1 MRRPMN
7 SNLQWRLLQLVRTLW
22 FRATLFSLLAV
33 ATALI
38 AVVLKPF
45 IPDDISAGT
54 GANSVDDIL
63 GVIASSMLA
72 VTIFSLS
79 TMVSAYIAA
88 SNNVSPRAIRLL
100 TEDGTAHNALGTF
113 IGAFLFSLVGIIAL
127 STGVYGEE
135 GRLVLFAV
143 TVVVVA
149 FVIGTL
155 LRWIDHVSKLGQVA
169 QTTDRIERATAKAMR
184 ARHRNPYLGAQPL
197 LEAGNALPPGAV
209 PVYPHRVGYVQ
220 HLDVEALSELAQESP
235 GSSIFVTSPPGTLA
249 EPTRPLAWVQG
260 IPAEDM
266 REQLRDAFSIDDLR
280 SYDQDP
286 RFGAAVLAE
295 IASHALSPGI
305 NDPGTAI
312 DIIGRAVRILSIW
325 QEPRDAGDDKVRYR
339 QVHMPGIEVDD
350 LFNDLFRPIARDG
363 AAIIEVGIRLQKALC
378 ALARVDDPG
387 FLRNAQHHSQQ
398 ALQRA
403 LAVLTIEHD
412 KQQLRVL
419 AAQVAG
425 IGAAAGPT
433 DR

>member
-1 MRRPMN
+1 MRRPTT
-7 SNLQWRLLQLVRTLW
+7 SNLQWRLLQLVRKLW
-22 FRATLFSLLAV
+22 FRATLFSFLAV
-33 ATALI
+33 VTALI

-45 IPDDISAGT
+45 IPANISVGV

-135 GRLVLFAV
+135 GRLVLFVV
-143 TVVVVA
+143 TLVVIA

-169 QTTDRIERATAKAMR
+169 QTTDRIERATTQAMR
-184 ARHRNPYLGAQPL
+184 TRHENPYLGGQPL
-197 LEAGNALPPGAV
+197 LPDCSTIPSHAV
-209 PVYPHRVGYVQ
+209 PIYPVGVGYVQ
-220 HLDVEALSELAQESP
+220 HLDVEALSELAKDSP

-249 EPTRPLAWVQG
+249 EPTRPLAWVLG
-260 IPAEDM
+260 LSAEHV
-266 REQLRDAFSIDDLR
+266 RKELCDAFSIDDLR

-312 DIIGRAVRILSIW
+312 DIIGRAVRVLSIW
-325 QEPRDAGDDKVRYR
+325 QEPRDAGDDKVRHP
-339 QVHMPGIEVDD
+339 QVYVPGIDVDD
-350 LFNDLFRPIARDG
+350 LFDDLFRPIARDG
-363 AAIIEVGIRLQKALC
+363 AAIVEVGIRLQKALL
-378 ALARVDDPG
+378 ALARMDDPR
-387 FLRNAQHHSQQ
+387 FRRNALHHSQQ

-403 LAVLTIEHD
+403 LAALTIEHD

-419 AAQVAG
+419 ATQVAR
-425 IGAAAGPT
+425 IGAAAEPAGS
-433 DR
+433 

>member
-33 ATALI
+33 VTALI

-149 FVIGTL
+149 FVAL
-155 LRWIDHVSKLGQVA
+155 LVRQGL
-169 QTTDRIERATAKAMR
+169 R
-184 ARHRNPYLGAQPL
+184 AR
-197 LEAGNALPPGAV
+197 
-209 PVYPHRVGYVQ
+209 
-220 HLDVEALSELAQESP
+220 
-235 GSSIFVTSPPGTLA
+235 
-249 EPTRPLAWVQG
+249 
-260 IPAEDM
+260 
-266 REQLRDAFSIDDLR
+266 
-280 SYDQDP
+280 
-286 RFGAAVLAE
+286 
-295 IASHALSPGI
+295 
-305 NDPGTAI
+305 
-312 DIIGRAVRILSIW
+312 
-325 QEPRDAGDDKVRYR
+325 
-339 QVHMPGIEVDD
+339 
-350 LFNDLFRPIARDG
+350 
-363 AAIIEVGIRLQKALC
+363 
-378 ALARVDDPG
+378 
-387 FLRNAQHHSQQ
+387 
-398 ALQRA
+398 
-403 LAVLTIEHD
+403 
-412 KQQLRVL
+412 
-419 AAQVAG
+419 
-425 IGAAAGPT
+425 
-433 DR
+433 